1 MKKLTIEPWWL
12 PRILGVGRAE
22 LRASESALSW
32 VLSGTTENERQL
44 VREITCKPGLLWAG
58 LDVSFKNGEVV
69 SFTGYRADE
78 AQEFSKEVN
87 QAIADELLK
96 RQSAA
101 INKAI
106 AGWNQPAGKDQ
117 FMTEPMY
124 QAWVNSNNKLGTTL
138 SEILR
143 LGPSPSDVLTLASRV
158 IGILRKGTQARASR
172 NEEWVAGQRKKHKPL
187 FASGMGYPLSD
198 EQIDAI
204 LYDEHRSLIVAGAGT
219 GKTSTIVAKVQWMF
233 AQNLS
238 TPERTQ
244 LLAFNRDA
252 AKEINTRLG
261 ITDKEDALASTFHSL
276 GNKLRSQAKGEK
288 RRVHKIATDDQLL
301 QKFVRKAIDD
311 GLTSV
316 NYQHHIQQ
324 FLLYFRYPEA
334 TPVPLEDSKE
344 QRRFADGHDIRTI
357 TGEKVKSN
365 SEALIANWLT
375 TNGIAWQYEAR
386 YEHKTSNPK
395 HSQYLPDF
403 YLPEHQVYI
412 EHWAQSKDGRLPPE
426 WDQIDQLQY
435 KQGMQWKR
443 ELHHLHKTRLVE
455 TFSANDGGAS
465 IQEALTEAMHRYD
478 IPIRPVSAEEL
489 AKLLQVAEIIQP
501 VVKLVSSFLA
511 LFRENDTNLAELKA
525 TAAEKHDY
533 RALAFLRLFEYL
545 HGKYQALLDQDEC
558 IDFSDM
564 IREAT
569 DAISSGQAK
578 IDLDYLLVD
587 EFQDISRGRAKLLKA
602 ILATNPGCRL
612 IAVGDDWQAIYR
624 FAGSDIGV
632 MTDFESQF
640 GYTLQSYLT
649 ATHRFDT
656 KMKDATSE
664 FVQENPE
671 QIRKNLTSSKQGN
684 EPAIEIV
691 STAGA
696 KVTASARKALADH
709 LENPK
714 KKPDEISS
722 DTEEQDEFGETD
734 KLDSDQDKMDAVAE
748 VLKRIA
754 DENEAASVLV
764 LGRYNFSESLLGERA
779 EWPAALQIRFST
791 MHRAKGMEADYVI
804 VLDVNSG
811 RWGFPSEIDD
821 DPVLNLVLGL
831 ASEYPNAEERRLFY
845 VALTRAKKKAFIMTV
860 DEVQSSFVVELEE
873 GKYDGLVIPSNVS
886 DRVADCPV
894 CKAATLTLKISQ
906 YGPFFAC
913 SSPRCAGK
921 ASKCPECS
929 AGALV
934 RSAAQFKCIACNAT
948 RKSCP
953 KCEYGYVKHHSAG
966 KAKGSG
972 REYLAFDGCSTYRS
986 DPVWKCWTGPCACPE
1001 SQRRA

>member
-1 MKKLTIEPWWL
+1 MKRLTIEPWWL
-12 PRILGVGRAE
+12 PRLLGIGRAE

-32 VLSGTTENERQL
+32 VLSGATENKRQP

-58 LDVSFKNGEVV
+58 LDISLKNGELVN
-69 SFTGYRADE
+69 FTGYRADE
-78 AQEFSKEVN
+78 AQQFAKEVN
-87 QAIADELLK
+87 QTIADDLLK
-96 RQSAA
+96 RHGPA

-106 AGWNQPAGKDQ
+106 SEWDQPVGKDQ
-117 FMTEPMY
+117 FMTEPMH
-124 QAWVNSNNKLGTTL
+124 QAWIEAYKKFGAML

-143 LGPSPSDVLTLASRV
+143 LGPSPSEALSAAARI
-158 IGILRKGTQARASR
+158 IGILRKSTQARASR
-172 NEEWVAGQRKKHKPL
+172 NELWVAAQRQKHKKL
-187 FASGMGYPLSD
+187 FAASMGYPLSD
-198 EQIDAI
+198 EQIDAV
-204 LYDEHRSLIVAGAGT
+204 LYDEYRSLVVAGAGT
-219 GKTSTIVAKVQWMF
+219 GKTSTIVAKVQWIF

-238 TPERTQ
+238 TPERIQ

-261 ITDKEDALASTFHSL
+261 IKDKDDALASTFHSL
-276 GNKLRSQAKGEK
+276 GNRLRSQAKGEK
-288 RRVHKIATDDQLL
+288 RRVHKMAEEKDKHLL
-301 QKFVRKAIDD
+301 QAFMRKAIDE
-311 GLTSV
+311 GLASV
-316 NYQHHIQQ
+316 DYQHHIQQ

-334 TPVPLEDSKE
+334 TPVPLDGSKE

-357 TGEKVKSN
+357 TMEKVKSN

-375 TNGIAWQYEAR
+375 MNGIAWQYEAK
-386 YEHKTSNPK
+386 YEHKTSNPE

-412 EHWAQSKDGRLPPE
+412 EHWAQSKEGSLPPE

-435 KQGMQWKR
+435 RQGMQWKR
-443 ELHHLHKTRLVE
+443 ELHHRHKTRLVE

-465 IQEALTEAMHRYD
+465 IREALTAAIQRYQ
-478 IPIRPVSAEEL
+478 IPLRPVSAEEL
-489 AKLLQVAEIIQP
+489 AKLLQVEEIIQP
-501 VVKLVSSFLA
+501 VVKLVSSFLG
-511 LFRENDTNLAELKA
+511 LFRENDTSIAALRAI
-525 TAAEKHDY
+525 AAERRDY
-533 RALAFLRLFEYL
+533 RAQAFLGLFEYL
-545 HGKYQALLDQDEC
+545 HDRYQRLLDQDEC
-558 IDFSDM
+558 IDYADM

-569 DAISSGQAK
+569 DALSSGEAT
-578 IDLDYLLVD
+578 IELDYLLVD

-612 IAVGDDWQAIYR
+612 VAVGDDWQAIYR

-632 MTDFESQF
+632 MSDFESQF
-640 GYTLQSYLT
+640 GHTLQSYLT

-656 KMKDATSE
+656 KLEAATSE

-696 KVTASARKALADH
+696 KVTASARNALADH
-709 LENPK
+709 LKNPK
-714 KKPDEISS
+714 KKPDETS
-722 DTEEQDEFGETD
+722 DDTKGKDEFSEVDVVG
-734 KLDSDQDKMDAVAE
+734 SDQDKKDAVAE

-754 DENEAASVLV
+754 DDDEAASVLV
-764 LGRYNFSESLLGERA
+764 LGRYKFTEELLGLRNK
-779 EWPAALQIRFST
+779 WPAALQIRFST
-791 MHRAKGMEADYVI
+791 MHSAKGMEADYVI
-804 VLDVNSG
+804 VLDAISG

-821 DPVLNLVLGL
+821 DPVLSLVLGI

-873 GKYDGLVIPSNVS
+873 NKYDGLVIPSNVS

-894 CKAATLTLKISQ
+894 CKSATLVLRISQ

-934 RSAAQFKCIACNAT
+934 RSGVQFKCIACSAT
-948 RKSCP
+948 RKNCP
-953 KCEYGYVKHHSAG
+953 KCVFGYLKHRSTG
-966 KAKGSG
+966 
-972 REYLAFDGCSTYRS
+972 YDGCSTYRK
-986 DPVWKCWTGPCACPE
+986 DPAWSCWYGPCACVNTKV
-1001 SQRRA
+1001 RV